1 MLDIIIPVEPM
12 SLVVES
18 KVGRKRVVVIP
29 KAIAEAVKI
38 REGQK
43 IRIMAVEDKIVIEPV
58 RDAIWLALYG
68 EKIGRVL
75 PEEIEE
81 ESMREQ
87 EKLAEK

>member
-1 MLDIIIPVEPM
+1 MGI
-12 SLVVES
+12 VVET
-18 KVGRKRVVVIP
+18 KVGKKRVIVIP

-43 IRIMAVEDKIVIEPV
+43 VRIMAMEGKIVIEPI

-68 EKIGRVL
+68 KKIGKIL

-81 ESMREQ
+81 ESLHEQ
-87 EKLAEK
+87 ERLSR